1 MEANKISVEDAL
13 NLIKAGKFNSEMEV
27 NFTEAKINVI
37 DAVLLGKNGIDVPDE
52 LIEYDDDKIDYSDIP
67 AITDE
72 DIESGKIV
80 WIRNA
85 QIPVRKE
92 IEDWIKAEK
101 IDFNTLITELVE
113 NFYKTMKNIQKNAA
127 L

>member
-13 NLIKAGKFNSEMEV
+13 NLIKAGKFNSKVEV
-27 NFTEAKINVI
+27 YFTEAKIDVI
-37 DAVLLGKNGIDVPDE
+37 DAFLQGKNGIDVPDS

-72 DIESGKIV
+72 DIESGKIG

-92 IEDWIKAEK
+92 IEDWIVAEK
-101 IDFNTLITELVE
+101 NRL
-113 NFYKTMKNIQKNAA
+113 
-127 L
+127 